1 MGSRSV
7 YAVSYGKNMRPAIS
21 GERLGVYAEGASS
34 NARLVPGV
42 SEVIDT
48 EEPTSAIPKC
58 SSKTKDGS
66 DCLARPIADTEICW
80 FHKDKQ

>member
-21 GERLGVYAEGASS
+21 GERVGVYAEGASS

-48 EEPTSAIPKC
+48 EEPLSAIPKC
-58 SSKTKDGS
+58 SVKTKDGS
-66 DCLARPIADTEICW
+66 DCLARPIVDTGRCW
-80 FHKDKQ
+80 FHREQ

>member
-7 YAVSYGKNMRPAIS
+7 YAVSYGKNMRPAVS
-21 GERLGVYAEGASS
+21 GERVGVYAEGASS

-48 EEPTSAIPKC
+48 EEPVSTIIKC
-58 SSKTKDGS
+58 SAKTKNGS
-66 DCLARPIADTEICW
+66 ECLARPIVETDRCW
-80 FHKDKQ
+80 FHREQ